1 MDQDR
6 VHGPLRHATG
16 KMQEELGRATGDL
29 GTQFKGQINQVAG
42 TAQDMYGH
50 AKDAA
55 RETGSSLDQWFRHT
69 IEVQPYTTA
78 LAALAIGW
86 LLGRMRQPL

>member
-6 VHGPLRHATG
+6 VHGPLRNATG

-29 GTQFKGQINQVAG
+29 GTQFKGRLNQVAG

-55 RETGSSLDQWFRHT
+55 RDTGTSWDQWFRRT
-69 IEVQPYTTA
+69 IDAQPYTTA
-78 LAALAIGW
+78 LVVLGIGW
-86 LLGRMRQPL
+86 LLGRMQRPL